1 MLTKFNNQKRIPLQ
15 APRFYLPNDHSK
27 FKKKRERKREIER
40 ERMRESFRLLTL
52 LLIEVKG

>member
-1 MLTKFNNQKRIPLQ
+1 MLTNLKTQKRTHFKHQEESKL

-40 ERMRESFRLLTL
+40 ENEGEFL
-52 LLIEVKG
+52 GY